1 MNPWAAYPL
10 GVALACL
17 LITWLLNRRPK
28 LTGVSWPAGLALAG
42 SLERPDL
49 DYDGDVV
56 LAGAAR
62 FGTVRCRRLFVPRG
76 ADVIIETVVA
86 ARVRVDGRLTGVH
99 ELGAGKRVEIRGE
112 LVAEAVV
119 SPRIMLRKR
128 SRANVLTIGAATCID
143 RHPLAEVKGFFTDGD
158 ELQRAGLARKG
169 SGKNLKPAPPRTLT
183 SGPISV
189 DCATRDTVADRG
201 EDTEPGADENDSD
214 HSITVLSPRT
224 RISKA

>member
-28 LTGVSWPAGLALAG
+28 LTGVSWPGGLALGG

-56 LAGAAR
+56 LGGTAA
-62 FGTVRCRRLFVPRG
+62 FGTVRCRRLLIARG
-76 ADVIIETVVA
+76 ADVDIETVEA

-99 ELGAGKRVEIRGE
+99 ELGAGKRLEVCGE
-112 LVAEAVV
+112 LVADAVV
-119 SPRIMLRKR
+119 SPRIILRKR
-128 SRANVLTIGAATCID
+128 CRANVLTVGATTRLD
-143 RHPLAEVKGFFTDGD
+143 RHPLADVKGFFTDGD
-158 ELQRAGLARKG
+158 ELHRAGLARRGKG
-169 SGKNLKPAPPRTLT
+169 RNLKSAPPRTVT
-183 SGPISV
+183 SSPVSV
-189 DCATRDTVADRG
+189 ECATVPDTDSSRDDETDR
-201 EDTEPGADENDSD
+201 
-214 HSITVLSPRT
+214 SITVLTPRT